1 MKKRGGF
8 RDYEYLSEDVIR
20 KACSGD
26 REALGKVIARYDNY
40 AIKCAKNM
48 AVGKFGLDID
58 TIPFEDIMQTIW
70 MRMIELILTRFKISR

>member
-26 REALGKVIARYDNY
+26 REALGKVIARYHQSY
-40 AIKCAKNM
+40 ISAAAAISVQSSLWTN
-48 AVGKFGLDID
+48 
-58 TIPFEDIMQTIW
+58 EDAM
-70 MRMIELILTRFKISR
+70 